1 MSRTL
6 TLPKK
11 GSGLWTE
18 GWHTMKINKAEYGD
32 WNGTKYLDLWFDGY
46 SENFNMRVYEKISKN
61 GEEFAIGN
69 IFRFANAGITD
80 ALESADGETVIKMND
95 DADELKDKT
104 VNVFLYADGKYKK
117 ALSQIAPVPFKNIV
131 EEFNEKDT
139 GITSDVPAAVSGGTE
154 PFPVTDASTSEA
166 QSTKSVIEDNFRSFY
181 LQEVFL
187 IHKGNKDEGLH
198 YSFQSSNSCEL
209 KVAV

>member
-1 MSRTL
+1 MNNS
-6 TLPKK
+6 KK
-11 GSGLWTE
+11 TKQFNLE
-18 GWHTMKINKAEYGD
+18 LRNVLGD
-32 WNGTKYLDLWFDGY
+32 VYPAHSLLA
-46 SENFNMRVYEKISKN
+46 SASLLIEIVEENTPITADQMQDFWEPFIEK
-61 GEEFAIGN
+61 G
-69 IFRFANAGITD
+69 
-80 ALESADGETVIKMND
+80 
-95 DADELKDKT
+95 
-104 VNVFLYADGKYKK
+104 
-117 ALSQIAPVPFKNIV
+117 V

-198 YSFQSSNSCEL
+198 YSFQLSNSCEL
-209 KVAV
+209 EVAV